1 MPIYRVIYKR
11 SVQSSWSSH
20 GNSDKSDTSGSS
32 KVVIVGSSVN
42 IPEMTASLQAKVS
55 VSEEKQ
61 QDPSHLA
68 AVYDLMAAKFVKSGF
83 NLKAIEEMR
92 RYFYIPANPSGPGER
107 CFAEPLPYDRFSAPL
122 PPAAVRLTLI
132 FYQRENSALATLVNR
147 AAQDIVSRL
156 PLSTVVHV
164 NDPSH
169 YHVTVYMTSQPHNLR
184 PDPFDPSAVL
194 PPLLTPHEIW
204 KQAAPSEEVLQKELH
219 VLREETLKTKE
230 VGAPRLKVHRLV
242 MADSG
247 TLLLCFTDST
257 GSIGK
262 LRKRLKD
269 AFPGGPERQSTILH
283 SSIARVLS
291 PSQLSPE
298 EISTVQVACDIWT
311 EKVKGM
317 EIEVDSLYHVYE
329 EQFTTVIGP
338 AERLPFSTFA

>member
-1 MPIYRVIYKR
+1 
-11 SVQSSWSSH
+11 
-20 GNSDKSDTSGSS
+20 
-32 KVVIVGSSVN
+32 
-42 IPEMTASLQAKVS
+42 MTASLQAKVA

-68 AVYDLMAAKFVKSGF
+68 AVYDSMAEKFVKNGL
-83 NLKAIEEMR
+83 NLQAIQEMR
-92 RYFYIPANPSGPGER
+92 RYFHIPARPLVDGGR
-107 CFAEPLPYDRFSAPL
+107 CFAEPLAYDRFPAPL

-147 AAQDIVSRL
+147 AAQDIVSKL

-184 PDPFDPSAVL
+184 PNPLDPEATL
-194 PPLLTPHEIW
+194 AQTLTPHEIW
-204 KQAAPSEEVLQKELH
+204 KRAAPRKEVLQEELS
-219 VLREETLKTKE
+219 VLREETLKT
-230 VGAPRLKVHRLV
+230 GAPRLKVHRLV

-257 GSIGK
+257 GSIGR
-262 LRKRLKD
+262 LRKRLKN

-283 SSIARVLS
+283 SSIARVLT
-291 PSQLSPE
+291 PSQLRLS
-298 EISTVQVACDIWT
+298 EISSVQAACDAWT
-311 EKVKGM
+311 QRVKGM

-329 EQFTTVIGP
+329 EKFTTVIGR
-338 AERLPFSTFA
+338 AERLPFSKKSLPN